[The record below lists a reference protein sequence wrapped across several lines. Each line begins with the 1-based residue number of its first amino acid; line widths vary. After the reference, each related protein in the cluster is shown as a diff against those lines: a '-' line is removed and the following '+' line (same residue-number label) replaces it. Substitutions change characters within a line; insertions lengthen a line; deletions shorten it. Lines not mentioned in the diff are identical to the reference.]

1 MEEKQ
6 KDYLKSLPSVDR
18 LLKKWQLRF
27 PDDENEKLV
36 KKAANLCLEVER
48 KRIFNEECYVAL
60 STEGWFERIEQKIAE
75 LNQLSLRKVINGT
88 GTLLHTNL
96 GRAVLSESIKKNVES
111 VAFGYS
117 NLEYDLSAGK
127 RGSRYVHLEELI
139 QELTGAESVLVVNNN
154 AAAVLLALSTL
165 VSGKEVVVSRGELVE
180 IGGSFRIPDVI
191 KSGGGQI
198 VEVGTTNK
206 TRLQDYQEAITDE
219 TAALMKIHTSNYRV
233 IGFTGEVSCKDLAN
247 LAHSKNL
254 PLINDAGSGLFLDLS
269 IYGLPYEPTIKE
281 LVQQGCDVV
290 TFSGDKLLGGPQAG
304 IIVGKKE
311 FIEPMKKNQLLRALR
326 IDKLTMA
333 ALEATLQI
341 YLDEK
346 KCVEKIPLL
355 RMLSLTMEECYQKA
369 EELCSLLMQR
379 NSDLVVEVIVG
390 ESEVGGGAYP
400 GCYLPTYL
408 VKITSI
414 KCPASE
420 LELIFRNAEIPI
432 IGRVKNNS
440 FLLDVRTI
448 DADDFKLVKKMIR
461 QSKFTR

>member
-1 MEEKQ
+1 MKEKQ
-6 KDYLKSLPSVDR
+6 KDYLKSLPSVDY
-18 LLKKWQLRF
+18 LLKKWQARF

-36 KKAANLCLEVER
+36 KKAVNQCLEAER

-60 STEGWFERIEQKIAE
+60 STEEWFEQIEEKVVE
-75 LNQLSLRKVINGT
+75 LSQLSLRKVINGT

-111 VAFGYS
+111 VVFGYS
-117 NLEYDLSAGK
+117 NLEYDLVIGK
-127 RGSRYVHLEELI
+127 RGSRYVHLEEII

-165 VSGKEVVVSRGELVE
+165 VSGKEIVISRGELVE

-198 VEVGTTNK
+198 IEVGTTNR
-206 TRLQDYQEAITDE
+206 TRIEDYQEAMTDE